1 VRVTVAVATWN
12 RAAVLDRAL
21 AQYRSLRVPA
31 GVTWELVVVNNNCT
45 DDTDTVV
52 AKYTDLPVVLC
63 HEPTPGKVHA
73 LNHAVAKSTGDV
85 LLFTDDDALIEPDWL
100 EKIVAGFDRFGA
112 DLVFGKVLPWWESK
126 PPGWYSTVLDANFA
140 LLDFGPDPEVI
151 TDPGRAPFGVNYA
164 FKRSVFDRI
173 GTFRTDLGPRGK
185 DGYGGEDDDIFRRL
199 LAAGLKAVY
208 LPDAVV
214 RHYVPASRCEK
225 RYHRRRAW
233 KGSRDH
239 LALLRHEAA
248 AHPHLPRLAGVPRYV
263 FRINLGYVGSFFKE
277 TVVGDRA
284 KAFFYELK
292 LIRLAGL
299 VWALGRGAKP

>member
-1 VRVTVAVATWN
+1 VTVAIATWN

-21 AQYRSLRVPA
+21 DRFRSLRVPT
-31 GVTWELVVVNNNCT
+31 GTTWELLVVNNNCT
-45 DDTDTVV
+45 DDTDAVV
-52 AKYTDLPVVLC
+52 GKYAVELPVVLC

-73 LNHAVAKSTGDV
+73 LNHAVAKATGEIV
-85 LLFTDDDALIEPDWL
+85 LFTDDDALVEPDWM
-100 EKIVAGFDRFGA
+100 EKALAGFDRFEA
-112 DLVFGKVLPWWESK
+112 DLVFGKVLPWWETQ
-126 PPGWYSTVLDANFA
+126 PPGWYSAVLDANFA
-140 LLDFGPDPEVI
+140 LLDFGPGAEVI

-164 FKRSVFDRI
+164 FRRAVFDRI
-173 GTFRTDLGPRGK
+173 GTFRTDLGPRGV
-185 DGYGGEDDDIFRRL
+185 DGFGGEDDDIFRRL

-214 RHYVPASRCEK
+214 RHYVPASRCAK
-225 RYHRRRAW
+225 GYHRRRAW

-248 AHPHLPRLAGVPRYV
+248 AHPSLPRLAGVPRYV
-263 FRINLGYVGSFFKE
+263 FRINLGYVGSFVKQLFRR
-277 TVVGDRA
+277 DRA

-299 VWALGRGAKP
+299 VWALGRGGEK